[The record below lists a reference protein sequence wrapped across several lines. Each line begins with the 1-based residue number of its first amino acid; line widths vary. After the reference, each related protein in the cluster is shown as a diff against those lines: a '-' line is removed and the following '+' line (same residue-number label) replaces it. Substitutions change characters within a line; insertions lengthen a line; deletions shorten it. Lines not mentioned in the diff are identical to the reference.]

1 MVTSLPPFNCCK
13 CLLNVIG
20 LQDQEVNMI
29 CPHCKEVISIRVT
42 QQVINKIKSYRKK
55 GLSYREISNAMADDG
70 FHVSHAT
77 VGKVLRN

>member
-1 MVTSLPPFNCCK
+1 
-13 CLLNVIG
+13 
-20 LQDQEVNMI
+20 MI

-42 QQVINKIKSYRKK
+42 QQVNNKIKAYRKK